1 MYIYFVTKRANEKG
15 YFSHNL
21 FYNQKHYDYT
31 LVLYIDIILYP
42 CFYFI
47 MFSSN

>member
-1 MYIYFVTKRANEKG
+1 MYIYFVTKRANERG

-31 LVLYIDIILYP
+31 LVYRDYSTPLFLLHNV
-42 CFYFI
+42 FL
-47 MFSSN
+47 